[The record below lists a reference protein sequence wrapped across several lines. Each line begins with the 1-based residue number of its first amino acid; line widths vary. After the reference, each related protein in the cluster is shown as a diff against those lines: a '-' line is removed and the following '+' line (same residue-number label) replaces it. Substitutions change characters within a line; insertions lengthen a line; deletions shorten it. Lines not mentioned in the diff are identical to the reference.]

1 MQTADLN
8 HQRKLWPQQKE
19 QQRLSFGPCR
29 QNNQPSS
36 LFSWRRRV
44 IIPVSSCPDEAGDWG
59 LLCQWYQQSTK
70 RYPNLLGSSWPNW
83 VEQSRYRCRHCCP
96 SKFPPRSIV
105 LINMLI
111 GYGSK
116 RHFFDIYGRGIL
128 FVKRGFWASKDLNC
142 STTMGTKI

>member
-19 QQRLSFGPCR
+19 QQRLSFGPSR

-44 IIPVSSCPDEAGDWG
+44 IIPISSCPDEAGDRG
-59 LLCQWYQQSTK
+59 LLYQPSQQSTEG
-70 RYPNLLGSSWPNW
+70 YPTLSGYSCPNW
-83 VEQSRYRCRHCCP
+83 VEQSSYRCRHCRP
-96 SKFPPRSIV
+96 SEFPPRSIV
-105 LINMLI
+105 LINILI

-116 RHFFDIYGRGIL
+116 RHFFDIYGRAIL